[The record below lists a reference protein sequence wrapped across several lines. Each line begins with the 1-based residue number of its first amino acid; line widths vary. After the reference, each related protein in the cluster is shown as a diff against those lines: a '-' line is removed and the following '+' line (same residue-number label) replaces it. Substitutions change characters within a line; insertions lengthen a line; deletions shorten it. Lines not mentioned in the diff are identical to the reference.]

1 MSYAIFI
8 SDGFTFLSK
17 YNLFSFLECFQKPCE
32 SHDVTLPIYFFPIPK
47 HAIKRAFKKT
57 KNKND
62 HDLNRL
68 INDCNNKPTLQCSIF
83 SLEYFQQKH
92 HQCQYQHYSVFE
104 HEFHFKAISSLQ
116 VCSCVCVQP
125 EVWED
130 KHWHNHIAP
139 NQHQKKTL
147 APINNHFAPNQY
159 KYLNRIEANEKDI
172 L

>member
-1 MSYAIFI
+1 MSEAIFI
-8 SDGFTFLSK
+8 LDGFKFLSK
-17 YNLFSFLECFQKPCE
+17 YNAFSFLECFMFLPKATQ
-32 SHDVTLPIYFFPIPK
+32 VTRLPIYFFPIPK
-47 HAIKRAFKKT
+47 HTIKRAFKKQ
-57 KNKND
+57 NKNN

-104 HEFHFKAISSLQ
+104 HEFYFKAISSLQ

-139 NQHQKKTL
+139 NQHQKKN
-147 APINNHFAPNQY
+147 IVWHQ
-159 KYLNRIEANEKDI
+159 
-172 L
+172 